1 MKLTSTV
8 SHAACVIHTL
18 QVLVDTVWAISYVT
32 DAGNDIIQMVVDSGV
47 VPKLV
52 SLLSHR
58 DDKVFFDSKSLS
70 GELVEGCLIMSFCN

>member
-1 MKLTSTV
+1 M
-8 SHAACVIHTL
+8 
-18 QVLVDTVWAISYVT
+18 DTVWAISYVT

-58 DDKVFFDSKSLS
+58 DDKV
-70 GELVEGCLIMSFCN
+70 C